1 MMILELDTNIDNKR
15 AGYRLHQLEVL
26 NWGTFDEHVWA
37 IYPNGDNAL
46 LTGDIGSGKSTLVD
60 AITTLLVPH
69 QKITYNK
76 AAGAETRERSL
87 LSYIRGAYKNEKVT
101 QSSKARDVYL
111 RSGKEHFTVLLAVFS
126 NEGYGQSVS
135 LAQVFWLQNDS
146 VRKFYVLAH
155 DEMSIVDD
163 FSNFGN
169 QIKRLKKSL
178 RQRPHTD
185 VFDTFTDYS
194 NRFRQS
200 FGIRQPEALDLFYQT
215 VSMKSVGNL
224 TDFVREQMLGQTDIQ
239 SKIDELVSRY
249 GDLTQAHQA
258 VQRAREQS
266 ELLQPLVEQA
276 GQLDGIRGEIEAL
289 EAVLEEIPLYFAHHR
304 IRALQ
309 RELEQLYHG
318 WQQNEEEQM
327 AVAAGLRQQRKDL
340 QRLEAA
346 RAGLSVNQ
354 RLESIRM
361 ELEQRRAEKKQR
373 QQQAERYRESCE
385 RLLESYP
392 AGKAPEISL
401 PDSAGQFL
409 QQQQWANTAL
419 DEVHEEME
427 RLREQLQPLHVRIA
441 RNREQVEELETELQS
456 LRKRPTQIPQ
466 HNMQLRARILDAL
479 QLPAEE
485 LPFAGELLQ
494 VREEEKDWQGAI
506 ERQLHSLGLSLL
518 VPDRHYRAVSDYA
531 DRHNLGG
538 KLVYLRTLEHRRLT
552 QDNPAGNSLVN
563 KLRIK
568 GDTEFYDWL
577 EAELR
582 ARYDYT
588 CCENMEEFRRAAR
601 ALTRSG
607 QSKSGRIS
615 HIKDDRYDVNDHR
628 RYVLGW
634 SNKEKIAA
642 LETALEAEA
651 KQLAEAEGERVAL
664 RQRENRL
671 NDRRD
676 GLNKLLQFTEFESL
690 HFRPV
695 ALRIQELQ
703 EEQRRLETSSEELRE
718 LQARIQSLEGS
729 IEETE
734 KQKARLSEK
743 RGSLRNDLLRYAQ
756 QIYELLELLGIEPPA
771 VSRDKAGLPADME
784 QLKVRFMQV
793 PLPGLEPSDTLRK
806 RLQPDA
812 GTRGAQALELEQ
824 RQLRDKIGGSRG
836 ELKQCNDQASK
847 LERSISLQ
855 MKEFKGRFPE
865 EALEVDADPRS
876 IPEFRNLYARLME
889 DDIPRH
895 EERFRDLLKQGT
907 IRSILTFKSKLEEYE
922 KDIEDK
928 IGRINSHLREIDYN
942 PGTYIRIAK
951 EEVRSEDILTFKQ
964 DLRACL
970 SDVYGDT
977 ENIYTE
983 EKFYQVK
990 KLLDRFRGDS
1000 EEDSRWTKRVTD
1012 VRQWHTFGAEERWR
1026 ETDEPHEY
1034 FSDSSGKSGGQKEKL
1049 AYTILASAIAFQFG
1063 LEWGR
1068 ARDRSF
1074 RFVVIDEAFGRG
1086 SDESTR
1092 YGLQLFERLNLQL
1105 LIVTPLQKINIIE
1118 DYINAVHYVS
1128 NPDGR
1133 QSLVRNIS
1141 KAEYLKEKADRFAQ
1155 QNAGNG

>member
-1 MMILELDTNIDNKR
+1 MELDLNTNIGNKR
-15 AGYRLHQLEVL
+15 SGYRLHQLEVL
-26 NWGTFDEHVWA
+26 NWGTFDEHVWS

-87 LSYIRGAYKNEKVT
+87 LSYIRGAYKNEKVM

-111 RSGKEHFTVLLAVFS
+111 RSGKEDFTVLLAVFS
-126 NEGYGQSVS
+126 NEGYGQSVT

-146 VRKFYVLAH
+146 VRKFYVLGH
-155 DEMSIVDD
+155 NEMSIVED
-163 FSNFGN
+163 FSNFGT

-178 RQRPHTD
+178 RQRPLTH
-185 VFDTFTDYS
+185 VFDTFADYS
-194 NRFRQS
+194 NRFRQA

-249 GDLTQAHQA
+249 GDLTEAHQA
-258 VQRAREQS
+258 VLRAREQS
-266 ELLQPLVEQA
+266 ELLKPLVEQA
-276 GQLDGIRGEIEAL
+276 DELDAICREIEAL
-289 EAVLEEIPLYFAHHR
+289 EAVLEEIPLYFARHR
-304 IRALQ
+304 VRALQ
-309 RELEQLYHG
+309 RQLQELYHS
-318 WQQNEEEQM
+318 WQQNEEEQ
-327 AVAAGLRQQRKDL
+327 ASVTAALRQQRQDL
-340 QRLEAA
+340 QRLETA

-373 QQQAERYRESCE
+373 QQQSERYGEACR
-385 RLLESYP
+385 RLLETYP
-392 AGKAPEISL
+392 AGEAPEVGL
-401 PDSAGQFL
+401 PASAGQFL
-409 QQQQWANTAL
+409 QQQQWAGTAL
-419 DEVHEEME
+419 DEVHAAME
-427 RLREQLQPLHVRIA
+427 KIRDQLQPLHVRIA
-441 RNREQVEELETELQS
+441 RHREQAEELETELQS
-456 LRKRPTQIPQ
+456 LRQRPTQIPQ
-466 HNMQLRARILDAL
+466 HNMQLRSRILNAL
-479 QLPAEE
+479 KLPAEE

-506 ERQLHSLGLSLL
+506 ERQLHGLGLSLL
-518 VPDRHYRAVSDYA
+518 VPDRHYRAVSDYV
-531 DRHNLGG
+531 DRHHLGG
-538 KLVYLRTLEHRRLT
+538 KLVYLRTLEHRRPP
-552 QDNPAGNSLVN
+552 QEEPAGNSLVN
-563 KLRIK
+563 KVRIK
-568 GDTEFYDWL
+568 SDTEFYEWL

-582 ARYDYT
+582 VRYDYT
-588 CCENMEEFRRAAR
+588 CCEDMEEFRRAAR

-615 HIKDDRYDVNDHR
+615 HIKDDRYDVNDRR

-642 LETALEAEA
+642 LETEREAETRHLA
-651 KQLAEAEGERVAL
+651 KAEQELIAL

-671 NDRRD
+671 NERRD
-676 GLNKLLQFTEFESL
+676 GINKLLEFTAFETI
-690 HFRPV
+690 HFRPA
-695 ALRIQELQ
+695 ALRIEELQ
-703 EEQRRLETSSEELRE
+703 AEQRRLESGSEELRE
-718 LQARIQSLEGS
+718 LQGRIEEMEKRIG
-729 IEETE
+729 ETE
-734 KQKARLSEK
+734 KQQARLSEK
-743 RGSLRNDLLRYAQ
+743 RGFLRNDLLRNSQ
-756 QIYELLELLGIEPPA
+756 QIFELLELLGISSPEID
-771 VSRDKAGLPADME
+771 RDERGMPADMK
-784 QLKVRFMQV
+784 QLRDRFTQL
-793 PLPGLEPSDTLRK
+793 PLPDAEPSDTLRR
-806 RLQPDA
+806 RLQPGGQTLNA
-812 GTRGAQALELEQ
+812 GDLEAEQ
-824 RQLRDKIGGSRG
+824 KKLLDKIGGSRG
-836 ELKQCNDQASK
+836 ELKRCREQASS
-847 LERSISLQ
+847 LERGISLKMQ
-855 MKEFKGRFPE
+855 GFKNRFQE
-865 EALEVDADPRS
+865 ESLEVDADLRS
-876 IPEFRNLYARLME
+876 IPEFRRMYTRLME

-895 EERFRDLLKQGT
+895 EQRFRELLRQGT

-922 KDIEDK
+922 QDIVDK
-928 IGRINSHLREIDYN
+928 IEQINAHLHEIDYN

-951 EEVRSEDILTFKQ
+951 EEVRTEDILTFKQ

-970 SDVYGDT
+970 SDVYGDA
-977 ENIYTE
+977 EDIYTE

-1000 EEDSRWTKRVTD
+1000 EEDSRWTRRVTD

-1063 LEWGR
+1063 LKWGR
-1068 ARDRSF
+1068 SRDRSF

-1141 KAEYLKEKADRFAQ
+1141 KAEYLKEKAERFAQ
-1155 QNAGNG
+1155 QNIGNV

>member
-1 MMILELDTNIDNKR
+1 MLLELETNIDNKR
-15 AGYRLHQLEVL
+15 AGYRLQRLEVL
-26 NWGTFDEHVWA
+26 NWGTFDGHVWT
-37 IYPNGDNAL
+37 INPNGDNAL

-111 RSGKEHFTVLLAVFS
+111 RSGKEHFTLLLAAFS
-126 NEGYGQSVS
+126 NEGYGQAAT
-135 LAQVFWLQNDS
+135 LAQVFWLQNDT
-146 VRKFYVLAH
+146 VRKFYVLAQN
-155 DEMSIVDD
+155 EMSIVGD

-178 RQRPHTD
+178 RQRPDTE

-194 NRFRQS
+194 NRFRQA
-200 FGIRQPEALDLFYQT
+200 FGLRQPEALDLFYQT

-249 GDLTQAHQA
+249 GDLTEAHKA
-258 VQRAREQS
+258 VRRAREQS
-266 ELLQPLVEQA
+266 ELLKPLVEEA
-276 GQLDGIRGEIEAL
+276 NQLEGARREIGNL
-289 EAVLEEIPLYFAHHR
+289 EAVLEEIPRYFARHR
-304 IRALQ
+304 VRALQ
-309 RELEQLYHG
+309 QQLLQLYSA
-318 WQQNEEEQM
+318 WRQNEEEQ
-327 AVAAGLRQQRKDL
+327 AALSTLQKQQRQDL
-340 QRLEAA
+340 ARLETT

-361 ELEQRRAEKKQR
+361 ELEQRRSEKKQR
-373 QQQAERYRESCE
+373 QQQAERYRESCGQ
-385 RLLESYP
+385 LLESYP
-392 AGKAPEISL
+392 GSDAPTIGL
-401 PDSAGQFL
+401 PASAGHFL
-409 QQQQWANTAL
+409 KQQQWANTAL
-419 DEVHEEME
+419 DEVHVEME
-427 RLREQLQPLHVRIA
+427 HIRDIIQPLHVRIA
-441 RNREQVEELETELQS
+441 HQHEQVQELDTELQS
-456 LRKRPTQIPQ
+456 LRQRPTQIPQ
-466 HNMQLRARILDAL
+466 RNIQLRARILEAL
-479 QLPAEE
+479 ELPPEE

-494 VREEEKDWQGAI
+494 VRGEEKDWQGAI

-518 VPDRHYRAVSDYA
+518 VPDRHYRAVSDYV
-531 DRHNLGG
+531 DRHHLGG
-538 KLVYLRTLEHRRLT
+538 KLVYLRTLEHRR
-552 QDNPAGNSLVN
+552 PAREEPALNSLVH
-563 KLRIK
+563 KVRIK
-568 GDTEFYDWL
+568 ADTEFYNWL
-577 EAELR
+577 ESELHS
-582 ARYDYT
+582 RYDYV
-588 CCENMEEFRRAAR
+588 CCENMDEFRRSAR
-601 ALTRSG
+601 GLTRSG

-615 HIKDDRYDVNDHR
+615 HTKDDRYDVNDRR

-642 LETALEAEA
+642 LESALEAEA
-651 KQLAEAEGERVAL
+651 RKLAEAERELAAL
-664 RQRENRL
+664 RQHERQL
-671 NDRRD
+671 NGRRD
-676 GLNKLLQFTEFESL
+676 ALNKLLQFTEFEAID
-690 HFRPV
+690 FKPV
-695 ALRIQELQ
+695 VLRIQELA
-703 EEQRRLETSSEELRE
+703 EERQRLEAGSEELRE
-718 LQARIQSLEGS
+718 LQARIQALEIR

-734 KQKARLSEK
+734 NQKARLSER
-743 RGSLRNDLLRYAQ
+743 RGSLRNDLLRNTQ
-756 QIYELLELLGIEPPA
+756 QIYELLELLEIKPPEI
-771 VSRDKAGLPADME
+771 SRDEQGLPADME
-784 QLKVRFMQV
+784 QLKTHFTEA
-793 PLPGLEPSDTLRK
+793 PLPDMPPSGTLRQ
-806 RLQPDA
+806 RLPSIA
-812 GTRGAQALELEQ
+812 GTADAKALEAAQRKLQEQ
-824 RQLRDKIGGSRG
+824 VGGSRG
-836 ELKQCNDQASK
+836 ELKRCNDQASK

-855 MKEFKGRFPE
+855 MKDFKTRYPE
-865 EALEVDADPRS
+865 ETLEVDADPRS
-876 IPEFRNLYARLME
+876 IPEFRSLYARLME

-895 EERFRDLLKQGT
+895 EERFRELLKQGT

-922 KDIEDK
+922 QDIVEK
-928 IGRINSHLREIDYN
+928 IERINAHLYEIDYN

-951 EEVRSEDILTFKQ
+951 EEVRTEDILTFKQ

-977 ENIYTE
+977 EDIYTE
-983 EKFYQVK
+983 EKFNQVK
-990 KLLDRFRGDS
+990 KLLDRFRGET
-1000 EEDSRWTKRVTD
+1000 EEDSRWAKRVTD

-1068 ARDRSF
+1068 SRDRSF

-1105 LIVTPLQKINIIE
+1105 LIVTPLQKINVIE

-1128 NPDGR
+1128 NPNGQ

-1141 KAEYLKEKADRFAQ
+1141 KAEYLKEKAERFAQ
-1155 QNAGNG
+1155 QNADNG